1 MAQLGE
7 VLGGML
13 TDVVRAR
20 MAADQVTAQAVDAYR
35 ADPTLASLSVPRA
48 TVSSLTVRL
57 NFAVNSVE
65 LASAV
70 PFDVDEVRERW
81 TERLSDR
88 VVDKLPPIRST
99 GGGSVGLKSVPV
111 VTEELDKGLRGDV
124 EPLVASTMSH
134 LMQGRGRVSATEREE
149 LAGLVRDQARLFVE
163 DLRRVQFADIVK
175 RSTID
180 VEVGAEKVSQ
190 AAPESLQ
197 SLEVIF
203 SVDDLE
209 EVLPDPAQ
217 WR

>member
-20 MAADQVTAQAVDAYR
+20 MAADEVTAEAVDAYR

-70 PFDVDEVRERW
+70 PFDLDEVGESW
-81 TERLSDR
+81 TKRLADR
-88 VVDKLPPIRST
+88 VLEKFPPIRST
-99 GGGSVGLKSVPV
+99 GRGTDLRSVPV
-111 VTEELDKGLRGDV
+111 VRDDLDVGLRGDL
-124 EPLVASTMSH
+124 EPLVATTMGH
-134 LMQGRGRVSATEREE
+134 LMQGRGRVSAAEREE
-149 LAGLVRDQARLFVE
+149 LADLVRDQARLLVE
-163 DLRRVQFADIVK
+163 DLRRVRFADVAK

-180 VEVGAEKVSQ
+180 VEVGAAEVAQSP
-190 AAPESLQ
+190 PETLQ
-197 SLEVIF
+197 SLEVTF
-203 SVDDLE
+203 AVDDLE
-209 EVLPDPAQ
+209 EILPDPAQ